1 MTTTQLATLPPVERA
16 IAALSFETVR
26 AEVSKLATQY
36 ADITAI
42 SNKAGR
48 DQAHA
53 AAMTLKNRR
62 VEIQRRA
69 KEVREDAVAFQKAVI
84 AKGDELAALIEPEE
98 QRLLKLRDAW
108 DAEQERIKREAA
120 EAEQRR
126 KQGHEAKIA
135 DIRSVVVDSS
145 GKSALCLQHII
156 SGLEMEDVSEA
167 SFEEYAPVASRAKA
181 ETLDK
186 LRAMKAEAEAREA
199 EQARIKAEQEAE
211 AKRLAAEREELAR
224 LRAEADER
232 QRIADEQAAEA
243 RRVEE
248 AKMAEER
255 AAIARQR
262 EQQEAENLA
271 RQMELDRQAAEIRA
285 QQEAARKAQEAAAEA
300 ERARI
305 AAAEAEAA
313 RQAEAKAR
321 AEREEAERIAE
332 AKRAEAAAEL
342 ERQMKEQAEAAH
354 LAREGQIPLRS
365 EIIDV
370 IAGRYDVSPDAAE
383 RWLVELFAVE
393 VA

>member
-1 MTTTQLATLPPVERA
+1 MTTTQLTALPPVERA
-16 IAALSFETVR
+16 IVALSFETVK
-26 AEVSKLATQY
+26 AEVSKLATKY

-98 QRLLKLRDAW
+98 QRLLALRDAW
-108 DAEQERIKREAA
+108 DAEQEQIKREAA

-126 KQGHEAKIA
+126 KAWHESQVAGIRGVVLSAAGVSPERLRELIA
-135 DIRSVVVDSS
+135 ELDLI
-145 GKSALCLQHII
+145 
-156 SGLEMEDVSEA
+156 EPSEKLHA
-167 SFEEYAPVASRAKA
+167 EYAPAVARAKA

-186 LRAMKAEAEAREA
+186 LRAILAEAEAREA

-211 AKRLAAEREELAR
+211 AARLAAEREELAR

-243 RRVEE
+243 HRIEE
-248 AKMAEER
+248 AKLAEER

-300 ERARI
+300 ERSRV
-305 AAAEAEAA
+305 AAAEAEAT

-342 ERQMKEQAEAAH
+342 ERQMKEQAEAAR
-354 LAREGQIPLRS
+354 LAREGQIPLRR

>member
-1 MTTTQLATLPPVERA
+1 MSTQTALTVVERA
-16 IAALSFETVR
+16 SVALGSSALEIHLTDLV
-26 AEVSKLATQY
+26 KKH

-42 SNKAGR
+42 ANKDGR
-48 DQAHA
+48 EQVHA
-53 AAMTLKNRR
+53 AAMVLRK
-62 VEIQRRA
+62 QRTTSAAAGKGARDDAA
-69 KEVREDAVAFQKAVI
+69 KFCKAVI
-84 AKGDELAALIEPEE
+84 DEEKRLIGLIEPEE
-98 QRLLKLRDAW
+98 DRLIKLRDDW
-108 DAEQERIKREAA
+108 DAEREAA
-120 EAEQRR
+120 IAKEAMRR
-126 KQGHEAKIA
+126 KHIEEMIDAIRNTVFVSPRESSASIEAIIA
-135 DIRSVVVDSS
+135 ATE
-145 GKSALCLQHII
+145 AL
-156 SGLEMEDVSEA
+156 DVSEA
-167 SFEEYAPVASRAKA
+167 SYEEFAPAAARAKA
-181 ETLDK
+181 ETLK
-186 LRAMKAEAEAREA
+186 SLRETLEMAKFNEAD
-199 EQARIKAEQEAE
+199 QARIKAEQEAE
-211 AKRLAAEREELAR
+211 AARLAAGREELAR

-243 RRVEE
+243 HRIEE
-248 AKMAEER
+248 AKLAEER

-332 AKRAEAAAEL
+332 AKRAEEAAEL
-342 ERQMKEQAEAAH
+342 ERQMKEQAEAAR

-370 IAGRYDVSPDAAE
+370 IAGRYEVSNEAAE

>member
-1 MTTTQLATLPPVERA
+1 MTAQLTTLPPAERA
-16 IAALSFETVR
+16 VVALGSSALEIHLNDLV
-26 AEVSKLATQY
+26 KKN
-36 ADITAI
+36 ADIVAI
-42 SNKAGR
+42 ANKDGR
-48 DQAHA
+48 EQVHA
-53 AAMTLKNRR
+53 AAMVLRK
-62 VEIQRRA
+62 QRTTIAAAGKGARDDAA
-69 KEVREDAVAFQKAVI
+69 KFCKAVI
-84 AKGDELAALIEPEE
+84 DEEKRLIGLIEPEE
-98 QRLLKLRDAW
+98 DRLIKLRDDW
-108 DAEQERIKREAA
+108 DAEREAEKQA
-120 EAEQRR
+120 AIAKEAARR
-126 KQGHEAKIA
+126 KHIEETIDAIRNTVFVSPRESSASIEAIIA
-135 DIRSVVVDSS
+135 ATES
-145 GKSALCLQHII
+145 L
-156 SGLEMEDVSEA
+156 DVSEA
-167 SFEEYAPVASRAKA
+167 IYEEFAPAAARAKA
-181 ETLDK
+181 EALESLRETLDLAK
-186 LRAMKAEAEAREA
+186 FNEAD
-199 EQARIKAEQEAE
+199 QARIKAEQEAE
-211 AKRLAAEREELAR
+211 AARLAAGREELAR

-243 RRVEE
+243 HRIEE
-248 AKMAEER
+248 AKLAEER

-342 ERQMKEQAEAAH
+342 ERQMKEQAEAAR
-354 LAREGQIPLRS
+354 LAREGQIPLRR

>member
-1 MTTTQLATLPPVERA
+1 MTTQLTVVERA
-16 IAALSFETVR
+16 AVAIGASALEVHLKDLAAKHT
-26 AEVSKLATQY
+26 
-36 ADITAI
+36 DIVAI
-42 SNKAGR
+42 SNKDGR
-48 DQAHA
+48 EQVHA
-53 AAMTLKNRR
+53 AAMALRTQRTSIEKLGKAARDDANAFSAAVIAEENRLIGIIQPEEKRLLTLRD
-62 VEIQRRA
+62 EWDEARA
-69 KEVREDAVAFQKAVI
+69 KE
-84 AKGDELAALIEPEE
+84 
-98 QRLLKLRDAW
+98 
-108 DAEQERIKREAA
+108 KREA
-120 EAEQRR
+120 EERETNR
-126 KQGHEAKIA
+126 KAHIQAMLDEIRKAGTLTPGDSSASIKA
-135 DIRSVVVDSS
+135 DIAAVE
-145 GKSALCLQHII
+145 ALPI
-156 SGLEMEDVSEA
+156 GEDDYQEFLPAAERTKTEVLA
-167 SFEEYAPVASRAKA
+167 TLNNALAATIRHEE
-181 ETLDK
+181 
-186 LRAMKAEAEAREA
+186 

-211 AKRLAAEREELAR
+211 AARLAAEREELAR

-248 AKMAEER
+248 AKLAEER

-285 QQEAARKAQEAAAEA
+285 QQESARKAQEAAAEA

-332 AKRAEAAAEL
+332 AKRAEAASEL
-342 ERQMKEQAEAAH
+342 DRQMKEQAEAAR

-365 EIIDV
+365 EVIDV
-370 IAGRYDVSPDAAE
+370 IAGRYNVSADAAE

-393 VA
+393 VV

>member
-1 MTTTQLATLPPVERA
+1 MSTQTALTVVERA
-16 IAALSFETVR
+16 SVALGSSALEIHLTDLV
-26 AEVSKLATQY
+26 KKH

-42 SNKAGR
+42 ANKDGR
-48 DQAHA
+48 EQVHA
-53 AAMTLKNRR
+53 AAMVLRK
-62 VEIQRRA
+62 QRTTIAAAGKGARDDAA
-69 KEVREDAVAFQKAVI
+69 KFCKAVI
-84 AKGDELAALIEPEE
+84 DEEKRLIGLIEPEE
-98 QRLLKLRDAW
+98 DRLIKLRDDW
-108 DAEQERIKREAA
+108 DAEREAEKQA
-120 EAEQRR
+120 AIAKEAARR
-126 KQGHEAKIA
+126 KHIEETIDAIRNTVFVSPRESSASIEAIIA
-135 DIRSVVVDSS
+135 ATES
-145 GKSALCLQHII
+145 L
-156 SGLEMEDVSEA
+156 DVSEA
-167 SFEEYAPVASRAKA
+167 IYEEFAPAAARAKA
-181 ETLDK
+181 EALESLRETLDLAK
-186 LRAMKAEAEAREA
+186 FNEAD
-199 EQARIKAEQEAE
+199 QARIKAEQEAE
-211 AKRLAAEREELAR
+211 AARLAAGREELAR

-243 RRVEE
+243 HRIEE
-248 AKMAEER
+248 AKLAEER

-342 ERQMKEQAEAAH
+342 ERQMKEQAEAAR
-354 LAREGQIPLRS
+354 LAREGQIPLRR